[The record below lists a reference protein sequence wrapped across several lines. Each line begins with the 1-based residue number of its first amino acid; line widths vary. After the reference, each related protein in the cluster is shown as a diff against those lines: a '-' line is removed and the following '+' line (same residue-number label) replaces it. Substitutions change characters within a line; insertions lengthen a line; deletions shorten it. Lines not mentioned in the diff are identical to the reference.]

1 MTGNIVLHF
10 RNQSHDDGYLK
21 KVIKRKLNQ
30 RHPPAPRRGR
40 AVGTREIIAK
50 KSNNISPLSLQPIGA
65 RPEITAA
72 DRLDGILLNH

>member
-10 RNQSHDDGYLK
+10 SNQSHDGGYLK

-30 RHPPAPRRGR
+30 HRPPAPRGGR
-40 AVGTREIIAK
+40 AVGIRDIIAK
-50 KSNNISPLSLQPIGA
+50 KSNNISPLSLQPMGA

-72 DRLDGILLNH
+72 DRRDEILLNH